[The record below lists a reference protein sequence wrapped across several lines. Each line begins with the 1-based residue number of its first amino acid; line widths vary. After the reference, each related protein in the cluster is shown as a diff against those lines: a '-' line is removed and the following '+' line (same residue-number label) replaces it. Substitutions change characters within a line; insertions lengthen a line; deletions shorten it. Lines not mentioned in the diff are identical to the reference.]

1 MTSDDTYTANVRV
14 QELSREVDRILGMLA
29 SARGLLKWEIVRLA
43 LEEYADKHKDE
54 IGKVVNG

>member
-1 MTSDDTYTANVRV
+1 MNDDSYTANVRV
-14 QELSREVDRILGMLA
+14 QDLPREADRVLGMLA

-43 LEEYADKHKDE
+43 LIEYADKHKDE